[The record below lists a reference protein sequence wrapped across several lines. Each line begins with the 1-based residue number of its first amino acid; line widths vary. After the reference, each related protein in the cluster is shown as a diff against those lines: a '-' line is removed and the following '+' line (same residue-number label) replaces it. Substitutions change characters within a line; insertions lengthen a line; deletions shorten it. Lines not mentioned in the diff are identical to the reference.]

1 MMYDVV
7 IPEKIYFMTPAVYPI
22 TLEIYHK
29 KCDDVKRDRCL
40 YVSDRNFIYEPTIS
54 NNSNAN
60 TKYIFYN
67 IGNSTAKTGN
77 TVKPTDYI
85 EALAPLYN
93 FFNKEKKEEKRNGD
107 I

>member
-40 YVSDRNFIYEPTIS
+40 YMSDRNFIYQPAIS
-54 NNSNAN
+54 NDSNTNA
-60 TKYIFYN
+60 KHIFYN
-67 IGNSTAKTGN
+67 IGNSAAKTGN
-77 TVKPTDYI
+77 TVKPPNYI
-85 EALAPLYN
+85 EALTPLHN
-93 FFNKEKKEEKRNGD
+93 FFNQEKKEKKGNSNV
-107 I
+107 